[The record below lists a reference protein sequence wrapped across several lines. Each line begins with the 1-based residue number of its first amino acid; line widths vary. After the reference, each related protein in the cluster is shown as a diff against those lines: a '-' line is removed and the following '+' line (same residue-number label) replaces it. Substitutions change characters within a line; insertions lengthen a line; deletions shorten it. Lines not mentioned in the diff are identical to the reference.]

1 MPEDRKKDTTED
13 EDEDEDL
20 VRIDQVVQLWVLHS
34 FLGAVKTNANLN
46 ARMSGQICCFPFS
59 KVEKRTFQTK
69 RGKGD
74 AQKEE

>member
-34 FLGAVKTNANLN
+34 FLGAVKANANLN
-46 ARMSGQICCFPFS
+46 ARMSGKIYCFPFS
-59 KVEKRTFQTK
+59 KGEKELFR
-69 RGKGD
+69 RKG
-74 AQKEE
+74 